1 MHLDLNYSNQ
11 EREVMNTN
19 ANEETKLNQKN
30 QIIRTNSNIS
40 LQNQPKMNFLTATDK
55 RVVLKVFG
63 LTTTF
68 MILSFCILAFVV
80 TLTRDFEKG
89 GEESKFILLLY
100 FSFAL
105 EVGGVLT
112 IYKLFYRSMTVV
124 EYQNLKIIGE
134 IDKYVNPDGN
144 LDKKAEMKFDEF
156 TYSLVFNRFKQ
167 FIKSSQQPS

>member
-1 MHLDLNYSNQ
+1 
-11 EREVMNTN
+11 MN
-19 ANEETKLNQKN
+19 
-30 QIIRTNSNIS
+30 
-40 LQNQPKMNFLTATDK
+40 NQPKMNFLTATDK

-89 GEESKFILLLY
+89 GEESKFIMLLY

-112 IYKLFYRSMTVV
+112 VYKLFYRSMTIV

-134 IDKYVNPDGN
+134 IDKYVNPDGDIKN
-144 LDKKAEMKFDEF
+144 KEEIKFDEF
-156 TYSLVFNRFKQ
+156 TSSMVFNRFKQ
-167 FIKSSQQPS
+167 FIKSSQK